1 MMKTHTLALLVVG
14 LAAGL
19 SCMAPAQAPLKDPQ
33 VLLQAAMKSA
43 AELASVGFTESFKG
57 VVVKNGKRSE
67 TNLKGE
73 MVLGGKAGFSGHVT
87 MEKQEIRLVSD
98 GATHCLYLIG
108 SKTYQKTGESI
119 TRPQLMTVV
128 TKGVLNA
135 AGTWVADFLHNE
147 KDLLDNAGSVE
158 AKGEQNIDGTACEGY
173 LLTYTGFDVTAW
185 LTRSDPPVLR
195 RAEVDMQKS
204 AQKDGGA
211 TAANVQV
218 DLTGWTPNVET
229 KDSQFVFSPPD
240 GVTAARPGEDPL
252 EGKAA
257 EDFELPL
264 LDGGT
269 MKLSALKGKTVVLDI
284 WATWCGP
291 CRRAMPIVEKVTEE
305 FADKGV
311 VLYAVNQGEEPEA
324 IKKFLQTAKLNPKV
338 ALDTDGK
345 VSRAYE
351 ATSIPRIVIV
361 GSDGV
366 VRKVFRGL
374 SPQFEDDLRAALSA
388 AVNAAAPAK

>member
-1 MMKTHTLALLVVG
+1 MMKTHMLAMLVVG

-33 VLLQAAMKSA
+33 APLQAAMQSA
-43 AELASVGFTESFKG
+43 SELASLGFTESFKG
-57 VVVKNGKRSE
+57 VVVTNGKPNE
-67 TNLKGE
+67 TILKGE
-73 MVLGGKAGFSGHVT
+73 IVLRGKAGFSGHFT

-98 GATHCLYLIG
+98 GTTHCLYLIG
-108 SKTYQKTGESI
+108 GKTYQKTGESI

-135 AGTWVADFLHNE
+135 AGTWVADFLHNN
-147 KDLLDNAGSVE
+147 KDLLENAGSVE

-173 LLTYTGFDVTAW
+173 LLTYPGFDVTAW
-185 LTRSDPPVLR
+185 LTRSDPPALR
-195 RAEVDMQKS
+195 RAEVDLQKS
-204 AQKDGGA
+204 AQKDGN
-211 TAANVQV
+211 TSAANVQV

-229 KDSQFVFSPPD
+229 KDSQFVFTPPD
-240 GVTAARPGEDPL
+240 GVTEAKPGQDPL

-269 MKLSALKGKTVVLDI
+269 VKLSALKGKTVVLDI

-291 CRRAMPIVEKVTEE
+291 CRRAMPIVEKVTGE

-324 IKKFLQTAKLNPKV
+324 IKKFLQTAKLNPKI
-338 ALDTDGK
+338 AMDRDNK
-345 VSRAYE
+345 VSQAYG
-351 ATSIPRIVIV
+351 ASTIPRIIIV

-374 SPQFEDDLRAALSA
+374 SPQFEDELRAVLTA
-388 AVNAAAPAK
+388 AVNPAAPAK